1 MKLPMT
7 NSFKEYGSNYEAW
20 IGNITDVNG
29 YNEMVKK
36 RKAKREEKAKR
47 NYIVKGFTFPAKD
60 YEAINKQFNDC
71 MRKRNIPILKKQ
83 EKAMAFVNQSG
94 LTFEIKKRHF
104 FTEGDIFKEMI
115 NIYEKHLDK
124 HADSMPPKDV

>member
-7 NSFKEYGSNYEAW
+7 SIFKGYGKFNGW
-20 IGNITDVNG
+20 IGDITDIDG

-36 RKAKREEKAKR
+36 RKEEREKKAKR

-60 YEAINKQFNDC
+60 YEAVNKQFNDC

-83 EKAMAFVNQSG
+83 EKAMAFVNESG

-115 NIYEKHLDK
+115 NIYEKHLNK